1 LKIDIDSILS
11 KKIKFYKKLNKEER
25 NELWDLLSNYEKY
38 SINLKYQKKIGFGID
53 KFTLNELGI
62 RKIDLSS
69 YKNLKVWDKEQYT
82 YQKKHGQ
89 THLDE
94 TYKLYLFGDWCRFIE
109 NKKLIYGEIF
119 SVHSYIFD
127 KVTQKLSKFE
137 NGLFPHTTKFK
148 FIKNKKK
155 TKHPLSGKSEYMYS
169 MKSKTK
175 AYGREKDLEQFQKL
189 RREFEH
195 NVLAPKIKKYIL
207 KNMKKSTYRIV
218 QTKETFDNFH
228 QFLFSD
234 NKALKHCRFET
245 FLDDFNA
252 LKRDDRELKKI
263 EKKFFNYSKEYL
275 MKKINSDT
283 QTKGVR

>member
-1 LKIDIDSILS
+1 MKAEMENILT
-11 KKIKFYKKLNKEER
+11 KRIKFYKKLNKKQKD
-25 NELWDLLSNYEKY
+25 ELWGLLSDYEKY
-38 SINLKYQKKIGFGID
+38 CVNLKYQKKVGFGVD
-53 KFTLNELGI
+53 RFTLNELGI
-62 RKIDLSS
+62 RKVDLSS
-69 YKNLKVWDKEQYT
+69 YKNLKVWDKEQYA

-119 SVHSYIFD
+119 SLHCYIFD
-127 KVTQKLSKFE
+127 NVTQKLSKFE
-137 NGLFPHTTKFK
+137 NGLFPHTTKMK
-148 FIKNKKK
+148 SIKEKKK
-155 TKHPLSGKSEYMYS
+155 TKHPISGKSEYMYR
-169 MKSKTK
+169 MKFKTN
-175 AYGREKDLEQFQKL
+175 AYGRKKELEQFEEL

-195 NVLAPKIKKYIL
+195 NILAPKIKKYVL
-207 KNMKKSTYRIV
+207 KNIKKSTYRIV
-218 QTKETFDNFH
+218 QTKETFDNYH

-263 EKKFFNYSKEYL
+263 EKKFFDYSKEYL
-275 MKKINSDT
+275 LKKMSKQIN
-283 QTKGVR
+283 KEKK